1 MFTKPAPPSP
11 SLRRNDMSGRQ
22 SSQVDEALRLIA
34 GGLSAY
40 AAARRMGIA
49 ESTIYR
55 AVKRHGVKLPR
66 RVASSR

>member
-1 MFTKPAPPSP
+1 
-11 SLRRNDMSGRQ
+11 MSGRQ
-22 SSQVDEALRLIA
+22 SSQVDEALRLSA

-40 AAARRMGIA
+40 AAARRVGIA